1 MSRGDHLRTCSVIEL
16 CCSCF
21 TSDFNSATTDI
32 ASYSTDSLC
41 DQNALRGPFDHQSH
55 GTRRGGEQT
64 GESAGG
70 ANLCDQ
76 DPRTWQPSPLLR
88 PTAQV
93 RVAIDVLSSLNWL
106 EIEYLGGQDTLITSV
121 STTETK
127 GENLAVFKCAARGR
141 LADDQ
146 LNFRPRR
153 PTLPAPGYLAAKAH
167 FFVLDLIL

>member
-32 ASYSTDSLC
+32 ESYSTDSLC

-76 DPRTWQPSPLLR
+76 DPRTWQPTPLLR
-88 PTAQV
+88 PTDQV
-93 RVAIDVLSSLNWL
+93 RVAMDVFSSLYWTA
-106 EIEYLGGQDTLITSV
+106 IEYLGGIDTSTMTMLASETQDV
-121 STTETK
+121 
-127 GENLAVFKCAARGR
+127 NLAVFKCAARGR

-153 PTLPAPGYLAAKAH
+153 PTLPTRATLLLRLVAVP
-167 FFVLDLIL
+167 